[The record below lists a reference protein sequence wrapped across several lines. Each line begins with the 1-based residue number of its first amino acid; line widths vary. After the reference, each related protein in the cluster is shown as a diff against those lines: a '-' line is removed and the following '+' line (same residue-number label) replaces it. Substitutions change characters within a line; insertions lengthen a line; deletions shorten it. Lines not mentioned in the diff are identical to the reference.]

1 MLAGVEHFPFTHN
14 GLFPFSGRQ
23 MRAVREVCDRQGALL
38 ATTTRSV
45 ALPVDLARTFL
56 GLGDAQPA
64 QLWHPVLAPLVL
76 APTVRGE
83 PDTLRLRRGAEAWL
97 KTKPLVDARTGRAYD
112 RVTYEYKNRA
122 GRGYN

>member
-1 MLAGVEHFPFTHN
+1 
-14 GLFPFSGRQ
+14 

-76 APTVRGE
+76 GAASARGE
-83 PDTLRLRRGAEAWL
+83 ADTLRLRRGAEAWL

-112 RVTYEYKNRA
+112 RVTYQRKIRA
-122 GRGYN
+122 GRVCNHPGAHASAPR